1 MSGYLLIYR
10 PLNIVF
16 IVLAQWLAAYFLDT
30 HSTFDMVTEGGIYWL
45 MLGTAACTDFGYWVN
60 DYNDYQRDLINR
72 SEISAIHRLDS
83 NLVYVHFLIF
93 ISIALYAGNV
103 LGIWFVGLFVI
114 TIAALATY
122 SKWLKNVAIVGN
134 FTIAA
139 LSFFSLY
146 SVYQLFPSLNTQLIL
161 HFASLAAVLNLVREM
176 VKDAEDLEGDYKTGA
191 KTLPAL
197 WGLSGTNISV
207 YVILL
212 ITTSFTMVSVY
223 FQSYFFESTLKY
235 VYYAYY
241 LLFIA
246 FPLYKIAVD
255 IRYARTKE
263 EYTELSTLLKYVLGV
278 GILSMLF
285 F

>member
-10 PLNIVF
+10 PLNILF
-16 IVLAQWLAAYFLDT
+16 IALAQWLTAYFLDT
-30 HSTFDMVTEGGIYWL
+30 HNTFLMVAEGGIYWL
-45 MLGTAACTDFGYWVN
+45 MIGTAACTAFGYWVN
-60 DYNDYQRDLINR
+60 DFTDYQRDSINR
-72 SEISAIHRLDS
+72 SELSAIHKLD
-83 NLVYVHFLIF
+83 NKLVYIHFLAF
-93 ISIALYAGNV
+93 ISLTLYAGTI
-103 LGIWFVGLFVI
+103 LGIWFSGLFLI
-114 TIAALATY
+114 TIAALVLY

-134 FTIAA
+134 FTIAS
-139 LSFFSLY
+139 LSFLSLF

-176 VKDAEDLEGDYKTGA
+176 VKDAEDVDGDDQTGA
-191 KTLPAL
+191 KTMPVI
-197 WGLSGTNISV
+197 WGVSVTNISV
-207 YVILL
+207 YGILL
-212 ITTSFTMVSVY
+212 VTISFTMVSVY

-246 FPLYKIAVD
+246 LPLYKIAVD

>member
-1 MSGYLLIYR
+1 MNGYLQIYR
-10 PLNIVF
+10 PLNITF
-16 IVLAQWLAAYFLDT
+16 IALAQWLSAYFLDT
-30 HSTFDMVTEGGIYWL
+30 HSTFDVVAEGGIYWL
-45 MLGTAACTDFGYWVN
+45 MIGTAACTAFGYWVN
-60 DYNDYQRDLINR
+60 DYTDYQRDVINR
-72 SEISAIHRLDS
+72 SEVSAIHRLDS
-83 NLVYVHFLIF
+83 KVVYIHFLIF
-93 ISIALYAGNV
+93 ISIALYAGNI
-103 LGIWFVGLFVI
+103 LGSWFLSLFVI

-122 SKWLKNVAIVGN
+122 SKWLKNIAVVGN

-139 LSFFSLY
+139 LSFVSLF
-146 SVYQLFPSLNTQLIL
+146 SVYHLFPSLNIQLIL

-176 VKDAEDLEGDYKTGA
+176 VKDAEDLEGDEKTGA
-191 KTLPAL
+191 KTLPTL

-212 ITTSFTMVSVY
+212 VTTSFTMVSVY

-235 VYYAYY
+235 VYYSYY

-255 IRYARTKE
+255 IRYAKTKE
-263 EYTELSTLLKYVLGV
+263 EYTELSALLKYVLGV

>member
-10 PLNIVF
+10 PLNIIF

-30 HSTFDMVTEGGIYWL
+30 HSTFDVVAEGGIYWL
-45 MLGTAACTDFGYWVN
+45 MLGTSACTAFGYWVN
-60 DYNDYQRDLINR
+60 DYTDYQRDVINR
-72 SEISAIHRLDS
+72 SEVSAIHRLDS
-83 NLVYVHFLIF
+83 KVVSIHFLIF
-93 ISIALYAGNV
+93 ISTALYAGNV
-103 LGIWFVGLFVI
+103 LGIWFISLFLI

-122 SKWLKNVAIVGN
+122 SKWLKNIAIVGN
-134 FTIAA
+134 FIIAA

-146 SVYQLFPSLNTQLIL
+146 SVYQLFPSLNIQLIL

-241 LLFIA
+241 LLFIG

-255 IRYARTKE
+255 IRYAKTKE